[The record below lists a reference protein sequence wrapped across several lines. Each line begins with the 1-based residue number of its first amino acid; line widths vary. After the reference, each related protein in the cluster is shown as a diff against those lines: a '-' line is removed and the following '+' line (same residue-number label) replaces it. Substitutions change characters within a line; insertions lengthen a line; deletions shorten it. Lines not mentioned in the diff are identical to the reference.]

1 MQIINFIIFFLLFL
15 LMHFFVLKDILTQK
29 KATSLM
35 LMGGNI
41 EKKEAL
47 NKKKIVLSRFNKI
60 LIIFFVLGSI
70 FSFITKNMLL
80 FGLILIIFVAYPIY
94 IKTKSNEKDSI
105 EFEEGFKI
113 AVNLIKNQ
121 LIAGSSLKQ
130 SIIQTSIEL
139 NTMNIENSQRV
150 VKTFQTTADEL
161 LMGVPLR
168 DVLDHLTQLH
178 SSEVVSDFVTVILIT
193 QKRGGNLIEMLSS
206 LETHI
211 STRITLRS
219 EIRTL
224 TASKRFESKILT
236 IFPFLMIIMLTVMSP
251 EYMAP
256 LYNTALGKVLLIFGV
271 LLLAINYWIGSKIV
285 RIEI

>member
-1 MQIINFIIFFLLFL
+1 MQIINLILFLLFFL
-15 LMHFFVLKDILTQK
+15 LMHFFVLKDTLSHK
-29 KATSLM
+29 KATTLM
-35 LMGGNI
+35 LMGGKRERQQMHNQ
-41 EKKEAL
+41 
-47 NKKKIVLSRFNKI
+47 KI
-60 LIIFFVLGSI
+60 LVLTRSNKVLIVFFILGSF
-70 FSFITKNMLL
+70 FSFTSKNILL
-80 FGLILIIFVAYPIY
+80 FGLILIISVAYPIY
-94 IKTKSNEKDSI
+94 LKSKSNEKDNI
-105 EFEEGFKI
+105 EFEEGFKV

-130 SIIQTSIEL
+130 SIIQTSVEL
-139 NTMNIENSQRV
+139 NAMNIENSQRV
-150 VKTFQTTADEL
+150 VKTFQTIADEL

-178 SSEVVSDFVTVILIT
+178 SSEVVSDFVTVVLIT

-211 STRITLRS
+211 STRITLKS

-236 IFPFLMIIMLTVMSP
+236 IFPFLMIIMLTLMSP
-251 EYMAP
+251 EYMEP